1 MTPKNKLLDELST
14 GNVEVYGKELLDGIY
29 DIESIEIYEDLSEE
43 NISSLAY
50 GIAEKLNESNDA
62 AGKNWMVLEN
72 SSNYSLI
79 VSGIFDKN
87 ESKYKSFGIQVDDD
101 GLVFKVY
108 EHDKEAKVIYRK
120 NSKTKMLKNQTEGLI
135 KVLGDINK

>member
-14 GNVEVYGKELLDGIY
+14 ENVEVYGKELLDGIY